1 MSVDVERRSPDPV
14 SARTHRRRRHTCSCC
29 PGVHLPAGVGLVPGV
44 QGDPAGVGDGERDV
58 VVPGADPT
66 LRGQT
71 SRSPQR
77 PCRRWPV
84 SSPPCSPR
92 TTTRGST
99 NEGRKELIDHILV
112 SHALVGVLQDAQTIE
127 IDNLPSIGT
136 HPQLAP
142 RAGGPPSDRRP
153 VIAHFDLSSSRPRA
167 GGVGIVLASC
177 MPGRNTDRGRGGPPT
192 GSRSSSPTAPTTH
205 ASSSCGQVGT
215 QEVHAP
221 DWDVSHRDTRR
232 C

>member
-14 SARTHRRRRHTCSCC
+14 SARTHRRRRHTCTCC

-153 VIAHFDLSSSRPRA
+153 VIAHFDLSSSRPARA
-167 GGVGIVLASC
+167 VSASC
-177 MPGRNTDRGRGGPPT
+177 WRRACRVATPTEGEGGRPPDRGHRPRPRLRRTPARPAARWALRKCTLPT
-192 GSRSSSPTAPTTH
+192 GT
-205 ASSSCGQVGT
+205 
-215 QEVHAP
+215 
-221 DWDVSHRDTRR
+221 
-232 C
+232 